1 MGITKAQ
8 MTAKQRDIRMLQL
21 TSKELSEL
29 PSETR
34 VYEGVG
40 KMYVFVLFYRPVL
53 CPQIYLSGLLIV
65 LLCFFLLSFL
75 DNANYI
81 FFRFVN
87 VPIDTV
93 NKRLTRESS
102 EASSEITNLEKKL
115 HYHETTHKNSRENL
129 EQILKS
135 GRV

>member
-1 MGITKAQ
+1 MSIPNEALQKLLQEIETRALASQQQIGITKAQ
-8 MTAKQRDIRMLQL
+8 MTARQRDVRMLQL

-40 KMYVFVLFYRPVL
+40 KM
-53 CPQIYLSGLLIV
+53 
-65 LLCFFLLSFL
+65 
-75 DNANYI
+75 
-81 FFRFVN
+81 FVN
-87 VPIDTV
+87 VPIDSV

-102 EASSEITNLEKKL
+102 EASTEITNLEKKL
-115 HYHETTHKNSRENL
+115 QYHETTAQKSKENL

-135 GRV
+135 GGKA